1 MTRWLLNFT
10 IRVMIRINWLVT
22 GLSSVTKMWDVVMPL
37 KSRSRHLMPV
47 IHMKKHLVPDTR

>member
-1 MTRWLLNFT
+1 MWLLNFT

-22 GLSSVTKMWDVVMPL
+22 GLRDVVMPL

-47 IHMKKHLVPDTR
+47 IHMKKHLVPDTSHAPI